1 MRGRPLAG
9 VREADLY
16 RVEGDRVVC
25 TACARYCRLKEGQVG
40 LCGVR
45 ANVGGR
51 LMLLVY
57 GRIIAS
63 HVDPIEKKPLLH
75 FWPGS
80 SVLSIAT
87 TGCNWLCRYCQNF
100 DISQRRSAEGVE
112 ASPEEVVEAALRV
125 GADGVTYTYNEP
137 TIFMEFARD
146 VGLLARARGLF
157 NTFVTNGYMT
167 PESAEVA
174 ARFLDAAT
182 VDFKGNGNPEFL
194 RRYAGV
200 PDPSPIYETLLE
212 LRRAGVHVEV
222 TDLVVPGVGT
232 GDRVEDARR
241 LARWVADNLGPD
253 TPMHFLRFHPDY
265 LMSDVPPTPV
275 EALERHR
282 EAAMQEGIRYAYVGN
297 VPGHEYE
304 HTYCPGCGRPV
315 IRRSGFDIIGWDL
328 DEENRC
334 KYCGQ
339 KIPIV
344 GKLVRKGDR
353 FFHVPIGR

>member
-1 MRGRPLAG
+1 M
-9 VREADLY
+9 READLY

-100 DISQRRSAEGVE
+100 DISQRRSVEGVE

-146 VGLLARARGLF
+146 VGILARARGLF

-200 PDPSPIYETLLE
+200 PDPSPIYETMLE

-265 LMSDVPPTPV
+265 LMSGVPPTPV

>member
-1 MRGRPLAG
+1 M
-9 VREADLY
+9 READLY

-100 DISQRRSAEGVE
+100 DISQRRSVEGVE

-146 VGLLARARGLF
+146 VGILARARGLF

-200 PDPSPIYETLLE
+200 PDPSPIYEAMLE

-265 LMSDVPPTPV
+265 LMSSVPPTPV

>member
-1 MRGRPLAG
+1 M
-9 VREADLY
+9 READLY

-100 DISQRRSAEGVE
+100 DISQRRSVEGVE

-182 VDFKGNGNPEFL
+182 VDFKGNGNPGFL

-265 LMSDVPPTPV
+265 LMSDLPPTPV

>member
-1 MRGRPLAG
+1 M
-9 VREADLY
+9 READLY
-16 RVEGDRVVC
+16 RAEGDRVVC

-100 DISQRRSAEGVE
+100 DISQRRSAEGME

-265 LMSDVPPTPV
+265 LMSGVPPTPV

-353 FFHVPIGR
+353 FFHVPVGR

>member
-1 MRGRPLAG
+1 M
-9 VREADLY
+9 READLY

-100 DISQRRSAEGVE
+100 DISQRRSVEGVE

-265 LMSDVPPTPV
+265 LMSGVPPTPV

>member
-1 MRGRPLAG
+1 M
-9 VREADLY
+9 READLY

-100 DISQRRSAEGVE
+100 DISQRRSVEGVE

-146 VGLLARARGLF
+146 VGILARARGLF

-200 PDPSPIYETLLE
+200 PDPSPIYEAMLE

-265 LMSDVPPTPV
+265 LMSGVPPTPV

>member
-1 MRGRPLAG
+1 M
-9 VREADLY
+9 READLY

-100 DISQRRSAEGVE
+100 DISQRRSVEGVE
-112 ASPEEVVEAALRV
+112 ASPEEVVEAALSV

-146 VGLLARARGLF
+146 VGILARARGLF

-200 PDPSPIYETLLE
+200 PDPSPIYEAMLE

-265 LMSDVPPTPV
+265 LMSGVPPTPV

-297 VPGHEYE
+297 VPGHRYE

>member
-1 MRGRPLAG
+1 M
-9 VREADLY
+9 READLY

-100 DISQRRSAEGVE
+100 DISQRRSVEGVE

-194 RRYAGV
+194 RRYSGV

-265 LMSDVPPTPV
+265 LMSGVPPTPV

-334 KYCGQ
+334 RYCGQ

>member
-1 MRGRPLAG
+1 M
-9 VREADLY
+9 READLY

-100 DISQRRSAEGVE
+100 DISQRRSVEGVE

-146 VGLLARARGLF
+146 VGILARARGLF

-200 PDPSPIYETLLE
+200 PDPSPIYEAMLE

-265 LMSDVPPTPV
+265 LMSGVPPTPV

-297 VPGHEYE
+297 VPGHRYE

>member
-100 DISQRRSAEGVE
+100 DISQRRSVEGVE

-146 VGLLARARGLF
+146 VGILARARGLF

-265 LMSDVPPTPV
+265 LMSGVPPTPV

-282 EAAMQEGIRYAYVGN
+282 EAAMQEGIRLRLRGER
-297 VPGHEYE
+297 PGPRVRAHLL
-304 HTYCPGCGRPV
+304 PGCGRPV